1 MSRIALALALSAL
14 PAATLAQPAIT
25 CASFADSNA
34 IPAPPDSLTDAAA
47 LQAVTSAFLPIS
59 FDIDLMA
66 DMPGGDALP
75 LPEIRATGG
84 CSLREMAMLTA
95 NFAAIDT
102 AEPAADPAAL
112 AGTWVSDDM
121 LLGASGAVVPG
132 QEVLVIGDP
141 VPDAGDPR
149 AVPPAGSLPVS
160 QYWFHGFI
168 PETQPVWN
176 EKDEYYGLIVSGHL
190 APDGAGGYGARNI
203 PPLLDYAGITIL
215 PERTEDLFLK
225 SRLNLFQ
232 RDVGLALAQDT
243 LVLTYDAP
251 IPIARTWSE
260 RIRTYHRVSPGA
272 PEAALRMLRGAGLP
286 MTPNF
291 NCLALKI
298 SAEDP
303 ALLAAIAPMTLAEF
317 DALQRQ
323 ADQWDRQRTAL
334 QKSAESGG
342 DDAGPSQEFIDGMQ
356 RMALVYPKLKQAGEA
371 IRSAQLCPAP
381 PLFGLR

>member
-1 MSRIALALALSAL
+1 MSRIVLALALSAL
-14 PAATLAQPAIT
+14 PAAALAQPAIT
-25 CASFADSNA
+25 CASFAEGNA
-34 IPAPPDSLTDAAA
+34 IPVPPDSLTDEAA
-47 LQAVTSAFLPIS
+47 LQAVTKTFLPIN

-66 DMPGGDALP
+66 GMPGGDALP
-75 LPEIRATGG
+75 LPEIRETGG

-95 NFAAIDT
+95 DFAAIDT
-102 AEPAADPAAL
+102 AAPPADPAAL
-112 AGTWVSDDM
+112 AGTWMSDDI
-121 LLGASGAVVPG
+121 LLGVAGVMVPG

-141 VPDAGDPR
+141 VPDTGNPR
-149 AVPPAGSLPVS
+149 AMPPAGSLPVS
-160 QYWFHGFI
+160 QYWFHGFN
-168 PETQPVWN
+168 PGTQPVWN
-176 EKDEYYGLIVSGHL
+176 EKDEYFGLILSGHL
-190 APDGAGGYGARNI
+190 VPDGAGGYAASHL

-251 IPIARTWSE
+251 IPIARIWSE

-272 PEAALRMLRGAGLP
+272 PEAALRMVRGADLS
-286 MTPNF
+286 MMPNF

-317 DALQRQ
+317 DALLRESN
-323 ADQWDRQRTAL
+323 QWDRDRMAL
-334 QKSAESGG
+334 QKLEETGG
-342 DDAGPSQEFIDGMQ
+342 DDPALSQKFIDGMA
-356 RMALVYPKLKQAGEA
+356 RMREIYPKLQAAGAA
-371 IRSAQLCPAP
+371 ITNANLCPEP
-381 PLFGLR
+381 PRFGLL